1 MHRGQFHI
9 RMQDCGKNES
19 QKILDDKGDG
29 KIDDRIL
36 NTFPKYLIFEHFC
49 KIIKSH
55 PLHDRTQAVP
65 FYGGK
70 IKRIKDRIID
80 DDNKE

>member
-36 NTFPKYLIFEHFC
+36 NTFPKYLIC
-49 KIIKSH
+49 GSW
-55 PLHDRTQAVP
+55 
-65 FYGGK
+65 G
-70 IKRIKDRIID
+70 
-80 DDNKE
+80 